1 MSKLLQ
7 VGFVL
12 HWFFLVHVIRLK
24 TLYFRQSAI
33 KRTIIYKWF
42 QNENVRQQCKFL
54 TGLLNRYEKNI
65 FYEIKLRVFQL
76 ENAYIPKEKLMPWND
91 IFNIHLTNISC
102 QYVCELIFFS
112 TNCTSKVLK
121 LYRKHALIMDL
132 DLPCS
137 FDNLLRTS
145 RWHDREVKS

>member
-54 TGLLNRYEKNI
+54 TRHICLKYMRKIYFMKWNYMYVMLWKNI
-65 FYEIKLRVFQL
+65 FNTHFI
-76 ENAYIPKEKLMPWND
+76 
-91 IFNIHLTNISC
+91 NISS
-102 QYVCELIFFS
+102 QYVWRELIFFS
-112 TNCTSKVLK
+112 TNHTSQVLK

-132 DLPCS
+132 HLPCS